1 MNPSDMV
8 FDAVYKGALK
18 RGAVDR
24 HANDQAVIA
33 VEDYRKNKFK
43 KVSHLIEEKTNMAVK
58 LSKGEGK

>member
-1 MNPSDMV
+1 MGNQMNPSDMV

-43 KVSHLIEEKTNMAVK
+43 QMHLQIFGQSCNG
-58 LSKGEGK
+58 S